1 MLSSLWC
8 LEPYGVSQVKDF
20 NSHEVLTAAQ
30 AHMVHTVE
38 WTEART
44 AALWSQDETQAVA
57 LLRQETRN

>member
-1 MLSSLWC
+1 M
-8 LEPYGVSQVKDF
+8 SQVKDF